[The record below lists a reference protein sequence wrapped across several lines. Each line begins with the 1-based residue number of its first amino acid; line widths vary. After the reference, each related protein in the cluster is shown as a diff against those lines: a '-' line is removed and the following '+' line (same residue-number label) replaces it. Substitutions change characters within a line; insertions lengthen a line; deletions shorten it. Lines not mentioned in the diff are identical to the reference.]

1 MLSPPHLSIYQ
12 VTSHSTYSSSLLQSS
27 QLASLLPSFLKSS
40 SATPLAALP
49 FRASPH
55 MVGRL
60 LTPEKG
66 ESLEPNLH
74 CTCQVLYAFLI
85 AETPGGLVGTCSA
98 ILGFCFWLLLPSP
111 AVLSL
116 PPHPFPPDPIGSSSL
131 TFHSYTDDIQ
141 MCISIPISSC
151 Q

>member
-12 VTSHSTYSSSLLQSS
+12 VTSHSTYSSSVLQSS

-40 SATPLAALP
+40 SATPLAAL
-49 FRASPH
+49 S
-55 MVGRL
+55 
-60 LTPEKG
+60 
-66 ESLEPNLH
+66 SEPSH
-74 CTCQVLYAFLI
+74 GGQAADSRERREPGTQPALY
-85 AETPGGLVGTCSA
+85 
-98 ILGFCFWLLLPSP
+98 LPSP
-111 AVLSL
+111 VRLSDCRDARRAGGHTLCDSWVLFLAPPPL
-116 PPHPFPPDPIGSSSL
+116 PSCPQPPSPPPFPPDPIGSSSL